1 MEITSKSIR
10 YNSQIFPVKNIAN
23 SRLVEKPHRG
33 DETKAAEG
41 RNQKVFRGYLVFL
54 LVAILVLTVMYLPM
68 ASTRRTSFGEEIGGA
83 FIFSFLTAIIP
94 AILIHSIFV
103 KNIFMEKTDPPLDK
117 IYGIE
122 LVTNSGSSNLFWNE
136 DEDFVRKVGEKIFA
150 VLEGEDD
157 VSLTVNLDNRTIL
170 DASSTTNNTTIN
182 HNYDYSIQVKQYEGI
197 QPEAMSYF
205 TDTLSKNLEELG
217 AKIESVNSPELQA
230 DMQALVSEFN
240 EKKPNPSV
248 ISSLWNR
255 VKQLGD
261 GCGLA
266 NDLIATGG
274 VVMGALSLLGSS

>member
-33 DETKAAEG
+33 DETKAAEDQ
-41 RNQKVFRGYLVFL
+41 NHKVFRNYLVLF
-54 LVAILVLTVMYLPM
+54 
-68 ASTRRTSFGEEIGGA
+68 FGA
-83 FIFSFLTAIIP
+83 VVFLTIKYFPEFGSYGTSLVEDVVTAFVTLFAISIVP
-94 AILIHSIFV
+94 AILLYTIFV
-103 KNIFMEKTDPPLDK
+103 RNIFFLKTDPPLDK

-136 DEDFVRKVGEKIFA
+136 DQNFVRKVGEKIFA

-157 VSLTVNLDNRTIL
+157 VALTVNLDNRTIL

-205 TDTLSKNLEELG
+205 TDTLSKNLEDLG